1 MAAHKK
7 TQIGPRVARSVRIWG
22 WSFSVLAIVVAF
34 GLLAYQLYSI
44 QITNGAYYRQLA
56 SAQQLKDST
65 IEAERGEIYD
75 ATGKT
80 LASTSIVWN
89 LSCDPKD
96 SKGLYTTDK
105 ETGTTTLDTGVCS
118 EVSAGVAKI
127 LTAGDGSNGS
137 GVDTSSAEY
146 TATYDVV
153 YAAFSK
159 ITSQYR
165 TLASRVELP
174 VAQAASD
181 FIKSYNAAHKGVSI
195 VLTTEKTYKRNYPYG
210 AFAASVIGFCDNSG
224 VGTYGLEK
232 SYQDQLAGIDGRS
245 IGVQDAQGNEVANN
259 NATEY
264 AAQDGY
270 NLVLTLDTNV
280 QEMAERYLNEAIR
293 ANNVSNRGCCIVMN
307 VKSGAVLAMATKPD
321 FDPNDPY
328 TVYDTEYLHA
338 LVEAEPELYAHYQ
351 TNEDGT
357 YVVDALGN
365 KAIDE
370 EYDYTGT
377 YRELQWKNKAITE
390 LYYPGSVF
398 KVITAAAGLDSGK
411 ATLDTSFSCG
421 GNYNVADRTYHCAN
435 RKAHGTQNMAMGLRN
450 SCNIYFIQLAQS
462 LGAGTFF
469 DYFNSFGF
477 TEATGVDLPYETHY
491 MQYYTE
497 KQLGDVELASSA
509 FGQSMEITP
518 LQMCT
523 AVAACV
529 NGGYLV
535 TPYLVS
541 EITDANGN
549 TVQKTQTT
557 VKRQIVSST
566 TSDELRQI
574 MEYEVGDGTNT
585 DGGYRAYVAGYRVGG
600 KSGTS
605 EQLNMDKRASDGDYK
620 KVASFVAMFP
630 ADDPEYLVY
639 IMLDDPNNASTD
651 YSSILAAPV
660 VGNIISEVAPY
671 LGVAT
676 NGENLESETIKV
688 PELVGQEWGNAQ
700 VELNRKGLKHRLV
713 TGNADTTAALVTYQY
728 PAAGTV
734 VSGGTTVYLYIN
746 NTSGSQVTVPDV
758 TGKSTAFAQQM
769 LSAAGL
775 NCLLQ
780 GDAGG
785 TITAQDIAGGTS
797 VEMGTVVT
805 LQSAGQA
812 ADADSTAGAD
822 SPAAGDTA

>member
-1 MAAHKK
+1 MAAHQK
-7 TQIGPRVARSVRIWG
+7 TQTGPRVARSVRIWG
-22 WSFSVLAIVVAF
+22 WSLSVMAIVAAF
-34 GLLAYQLYSI
+34 GLLAYQLYTI

-56 SAQQLKDST
+56 SAQQLKDSA
-65 IEAERGEIYD
+65 IQAERGEIYD

-89 LSCDPKD
+89 LTCDPKD

-105 ETGTTTLDTGVCS
+105 DTGATTLDTGVCS
-118 EVSAGVAKI
+118 EVSTGITKI
-127 LTAGDGSNGS
+127 LTAGDGSDGS
-137 GVDTSSAEY
+137 GVDTSTAEY
-146 TATYDVV
+146 AALYDTV
-153 YAAFSK
+153 YAAFSR
-159 ITSQYR
+159 IGSQYR
-165 TLASRVELP
+165 TLAARVELP

-181 FIKSYNAAHKGVSI
+181 FIKSYNSAHKGVSI
-195 VLTTEKTYKRNYPYG
+195 VFSTEKNYKRNYPYG
-210 AFAASVIGFCDNSG
+210 AFAASVIGFCDNDGSG
-224 VGTYGLEK
+224 IYGLEK
-232 SYQDQLAGIDGRS
+232 SYQTQLAGVNGRS

-270 NLVLTLDTNV
+270 NLVLTLDANV
-280 QEMAERYLNEAIR
+280 QEVAERYLNEAIR
-293 ANNVSNRGCCIVMN
+293 ANSVSNRGCCIVMDVN
-307 VKSGAVLAMATKPD
+307 SGAVLAMATKPD

-328 TVYDTEYLHA
+328 TVYDPTYLHA

-357 YVVDALGN
+357 YVTDTLGN
-365 KAIDE
+365 KVIDE

-411 ATLDTSFSCG
+411 ATLDTSFSCS
-421 GNYNVADRTYHCAN
+421 GNYDVADRTYHCAN

-477 TEATGVDLPYETHY
+477 TAATGVDLPYETHY

-497 KQLGDVELASSA
+497 KQLGAVQLASSA

-557 VKRQIVSST
+557 VKRQIISST
-566 TSDELRQI
+566 TSDELCQI
-574 MEYEVGDGTNT
+574 MEYEVGDGTNV

-600 KSGTS
+600 KSGTN
-605 EQLNMDKRASDGDYK
+605 EQLNMEKRISDGDYK

-660 VGNIISEVAPY
+660 VGNIISEIAPY
-671 LGVAT
+671 LGVT
-676 NGENLESETIKV
+676 TSGENLESETIKV
-688 PELVGQEWGNAQ
+688 PDLTGQEWGNAQ

-713 TGNADTTAALVTYQY
+713 TGNADTTAALVSYQY
-728 PAAGTV
+728 PAAGTM

-746 NTSGSQVTVPDV
+746 NTTGSQVTVPDV
-758 TGKSTAFAQQM
+758 TGKSAAFAQQM

-805 LQSAGQA
+805 LQSAGT
-812 ADADSTAGAD
+812 ADAGSAAGAD
-822 SPAAGDTA
+822 SPAAAA